1 MRRLTLILSDLYLPD
16 EAVHSPLPRALA
28 MPALEAL
35 MRFAETSR
43 RIADWRSW
51 LAGELAPGLA
61 RQPIAHACAR
71 ALLDARAA
79 ANAWLATPVHLE
91 ARLDHV
97 RLTERGLLR
106 LGADERSAWCAEF
119 GRVFGPQY
127 TLHDAGERGF
137 LLTGIARTETS
148 TVDPARLLDSDI
160 GPALPR
166 GPEAAE
172 LRRLGAEIEMWLHG
186 AALNMTREQA
196 RLPRLSGLWL
206 WGGGPGGSGDAT
218 AVAPQVEAT
227 SDLHFFGADPFIAS
241 LARAAAGN
249 ASATFLDIA
258 GFAGHAVVEQTPMTG
273 PEEQSLT
280 ALEARWFAPVRAALK
295 DASLAECDVIAN
307 DRWFRMRTGGTW
319 KFWRR
324 RVHWLQRLATPT

>member
-16 EAVHSPLPRALA
+16 EAVHSQLTRALA

-35 MRFAETSR
+35 LRFAEPSR
-43 RIADWRSW
+43 RITDWRSW
-51 LAGELAPGLA
+51 LAAQLAPDLA
-61 RQPIAHACAR
+61 GQPIARACAR
-71 ALLDARAA
+71 GLLDARAA
-79 ANAWLATPVHLE
+79 ASAWLATPVHLE

-97 RLTERGLLR
+97 RLTDRGLLR

-119 GRVFGPQY
+119 ARVFGPQY

-137 LLTGIARTETS
+137 LLTGVARTETS

-166 GPEAAE
+166 GPDAAE

-186 AALNMTREQA
+186 ALLNGAREQA

-206 WGGGPGGSGDAT
+206 WGGGGTGAAT
-218 AVAPQVEAT
+218 TVAARAEAT
-227 SDLHFFGADPFIAS
+227 SDLHLFGADPFVTS
-241 LARAAAGN
+241 LARGSAGN

-295 DASLAECDVIAN
+295 DASLAEFDVIAN
-307 DRWFRMRTGGTW
+307 DRWFRMRSGGSW

-324 RVHWLQRLATPT
+324 RVHWLQRLATPS